1 MACLN
6 KIFPII
12 IQNCKI
18 MSLRGLMI
26 VVVLF
31 FGVNAKAQC
40 YPFDT
45 IAVKYEVVSID
56 KASKAYVAALN
67 NTIRKL
73 KKDSKANSVAISKYK
88 DIKKKFRQSKDSQNG
103 YVVTLKNV
111 ETGGFYDVVT
121 NESKNIKGE
130 KIKEGRIYEIKL
142 EKLFEE
148 DIVPRIGKIL
158 TVTIDDIMIRV
169 VSKSWTA
176 NVYLS
181 PDLRGLYICSK

>member
-18 MSLRGLMI
+18 MSLRGLII

-45 IAVKYEVVSID
+45 IVVKYEVVSID

-88 DIKKKFRQSKDSQNG
+88 DIKKKFRQSKDSQDG
-103 YVVTLKNV
+103 YVITLKNV

-121 NESKNIKGE
+121 NESKSIKGE

-142 EKLFEE
+142 EKFFEE
-148 DIVPRIGKIL
+148 DIVPRIGKIF